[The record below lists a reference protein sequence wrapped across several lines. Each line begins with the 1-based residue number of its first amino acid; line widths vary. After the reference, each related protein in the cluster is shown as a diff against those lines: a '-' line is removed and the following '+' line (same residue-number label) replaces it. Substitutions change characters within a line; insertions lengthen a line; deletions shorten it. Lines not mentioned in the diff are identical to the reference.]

1 MIKMKIMTIRLLE
14 GEVWN
19 FPCVLWCFMSF
30 DFMEEFTATTWGLA
44 SSSTKFPGVSQRVHG
59 FYSWEHGHV
68 QDVRLY
74 VSPKDP
80 LYLLGHMFVVS
91 MVSITWLLVI
101 WVAASSPRSHHC
113 QRNWLRVWLREWC
126 FVSYSSK
133 LSSSKHQ
140 PCHIPASFLQKKRQ
154 HCSRKQKLRDR
165 GNCELGGG
173 FNCVLISPLVGEM
186 VQSDRYVSDGLKPP
200 TRFRLHM
207 LDP

>member
-1 MIKMKIMTIRLLE
+1 MRFGILIYKISWGQSKGAWILFVRTWTCSR
-14 GEVWN
+14 
-19 FPCVLWCFMSF
+19 CVSLCF
-30 DFMEEFTATTWGLA
+30 
-44 SSSTKFPGVSQRVHG
+44 SQR
-59 FYSWEHGHV
+59 
-68 QDVRLY
+68 
-74 VSPKDP
+74 
-80 LYLLGHMFVVS
+80 YLLGHMFVVS
-91 MVSITWLLVI
+91 MVSTTWLLVI

>member
-1 MIKMKIMTIRLLE
+1 M
-14 GEVWN
+14 
-19 FPCVLWCFMSF
+19 
-30 DFMEEFTATTWGLA
+30 
-44 SSSTKFPGVSQRVHG
+44 
-59 FYSWEHGHV
+59 
-68 QDVRLY
+68 RLY

-91 MVSITWLLVI
+91 MVSTTWLLVI

-200 TRFRLHM
+200 TRLRIADAGSINTQLT
-207 LDP
+207 LDRSLEGHSAAFLCRCSTVSL